1 MSKFKIKRP
10 HSPDHIGICNYKKQ
24 RLLYDLES
32 LNLNDDKS
40 LQMEQRWRNH
50 QRYVEN
56 NEIYSDS
63 VDEMYLPYTSSS
75 HPLKVLQS
83 DHAISWET
91 DLLYSRLRKSARD
104 ARLQVVKWEDM
115 KKLAYT
121 QWLEWIRKRFTEK
134 DFDYDMDNNDDYPG
148 VIIDGDAHEDVDMD
162 VDMDAF

>member
-1 MSKFKIKRP
+1 MSKYKIKRP

-32 LNLNDDKS
+32 LNLNDDKN

-50 QRYVEN
+50 QKYVEN
-56 NEIYSDS
+56 SDIT
-63 VDEMYLPYTSSS
+63 DEMYVPYSSSS

-83 DHAISWET
+83 DNAISWET

-104 ARLQVVKWEDM
+104 AKLQVVKWEDS

-121 QWLEWIRKRFTEK
+121 QWLVWIRKRFTEQ
-134 DFDYDMDNNDDYPG
+134 DYDYNMDSNEDYQQ
-148 VIIDGDAHEDVDMD
+148 VDADEDVDMD

>member
-32 LNLNDDKS
+32 LNLNDDKNV
-40 LQMEQRWRNH
+40 QMEQRWRNH

-56 NEIYSDS
+56 NDIYSDS
-63 VDEMYLPYTSSS
+63 TDEMYLPYRTSS

-83 DHAISWET
+83 DNAIPWET
-91 DLLYSRLRKSARD
+91 DLLYSRLRQSARD
-104 ARLQVVKWEDM
+104 AKLQVVKWEDM

-121 QWLEWIRKRFTEK
+121 QWVIWIRKRFTEQ
-134 DFDYDMDNNDDYPG
+134 DFDYNMDNNDDYEG
-148 VIIDGDAHEDVDMD
+148 VFNADEDVDMD